1 MHDHNRSWVGVHPC
15 REFLNVVI
23 FREPEPRVV
32 SHMQVRDRSVALG
45 ARGEDVEGRTRPRPP
60 LSFQGGGCTGPK

>member
-45 ARGEDVEGRTRPRPP
+45 AR
-60 LSFQGGGCTGPK
+60 